1 MVGKGWLGK
10 GVDSSTQSVKIVV
23 RDAQTGELIREARA
37 SHPDGTEIA
46 PSKWLSALNES
57 SSGLFDGVQ
66 AISIGA
72 QQHGMVVVDQNKQVV
87 RDALLWNDTRSALDA
102 TDLVNE
108 LGGADKWADAVG
120 SVPVA
125 SFTVT
130 KLRWLAKNEPNNAAK
145 VNGVMLPHDWLSWQ
159 LMGTPDEFITD
170 RGDASGTGYWSP
182 KTNEYRK
189 DLLKLALGKEVQLPR
204 VAKPNEIIGQTTS
217 GISVAPGTGDN
228 MAAALGLGAST
239 GDIVISLGT
248 SGTAYTVSANPTNDS
263 SGIIAGFADATGNY
277 LPLACTLNAA
287 RVINAGASALNVSLD
302 QFAEL
307 ALSAQ
312 PGSEGL
318 VLLPFL
324 DGERTPNLPTAKGSM
339 HGLTRNNLTP
349 ANFARAC
356 IEGMLCSL
364 GEASDVITNF
374 GKGTV
379 PNRVVLIGGAAAS
392 KAVQEIAATLFKV
405 PIHIPP
411 AAEYVADGAARQA
424 AWALSGSE
432 KPPAWEIVGTVI
444 KEVNYQETVRN
455 AYRSAFEASYA

>member
-1 MVGKGWLGK
+1 MTRKLVA

-23 RDAQTGELIREARA
+23 RDAETGELVREARGT
-37 SHPDGTEIA
+37 HPDATEIS
-46 PSKWLSALNES
+46 PSKWLSELTNS
-57 SSGLFDGVQ
+57 TKGLLDDVE

-72 QQHGMVVVDQNKQVV
+72 QQHGMVVIDDNKQVV
-87 RDALLWNDTRSALDA
+87 RDALLWNDTRSATAA
-102 TDLVNE
+102 TDLINE
-108 LGGADKWADAVG
+108 LGGPNKWADAVG

-130 KLRWLAKNEPNNAAK
+130 KLRWLANNEPDNAKK
-145 VNGVMLPHDWLSWQ
+145 VSGVMLPHDWLTWQ
-159 LMGTPDEFITD
+159 LMGTPDEYVTD

-182 KTNEYRK
+182 QTNEYRK

-204 VAKPNEIIGQTTS
+204 VASPNEIIGQTTS

-228 MAAALGLGAST
+228 MAAALGLGAAT

-248 SGTAYTVSANPTNDS
+248 SGTAYTVSSNPTNDA

-287 RVINAGASALNVSLD
+287 RVINAGAAVLNVSLD
-302 QFAEL
+302 QFADL
-307 ALSAQ
+307 ALTAK
-312 PGSEGL
+312 PGADGL

-324 DGERTPNLPTAKGSM
+324 DGERTPNLPNAKGSM
-339 HGLTRNNLTP
+339 HGLTRSNLTP

-364 GEASDVITNF
+364 AEASDVITNF
-374 GKGTV
+374 GQGTK

-392 KAVQEIAATLFKV
+392 KAVQEIAATLFNV
-405 PIHIPP
+405 PVHIPP

-424 AWALSGSE
+424 SWALSGS
-432 KPPAWEIVGTVI
+432 KNPPNWEIKGSVV
-444 KEVNYQETVRN
+444 KQVNYQESVRK
-455 AYRSAFEASYA
+455 AYREAFQESYA

>member
-1 MVGKGWLGK
+1 MA

-87 RDALLWNDTRSALDA
+87 RDALLWNDTRSASDA

-159 LMGTPDEFITD
+159 LIGTPDEFITD

-182 KTNEYRK
+182 NTNEYRK

-204 VAKPNEIIGQTTS
+204 VAKPNEIIGKTTS

-364 GEASDVITNF
+364 AEASDVITNF

-432 KPPAWEIVGTVI
+432 KPPAWEIVGTVV
-444 KEVNYQETVRN
+444 KEVNYQEMVRN

>member
-1 MVGKGWLGK
+1 MTKKLVA

-57 SSGLFDGVQ
+57 SSGLLDGVQ

-87 RDALLWNDTRSALDA
+87 RDALLWNDTRSASDA

-108 LGGADKWADAVG
+108 LGGADKWADAIG

-307 ALSAQ
+307 ALSAK

-364 GEASDVITNF
+364 AEASDVITNF

-432 KPPAWEIVGTVI
+432 KPPAWEIVGTVV
-444 KEVNYQETVRN
+444 KEVNYQEMVRN
-455 AYRSAFEASYA
+455 AYRSAFEASFA

>member
-1 MVGKGWLGK
+1 MTRKLVA

-23 RDAQTGELIREARA
+23 RDAETGELVREARGT
-37 SHPDGTEIA
+37 HPDATEIS
-46 PSKWLSALNES
+46 PSKWLSELTNS
-57 SSGLFDGVQ
+57 TKGLLDDVE

-72 QQHGMVVVDQNKQVV
+72 QQHGMVVIDDNKQVV
-87 RDALLWNDTRSALDA
+87 RDALLWNDTRSATAA
-102 TDLVNE
+102 TDLINE
-108 LGGADKWADAVG
+108 LGGPNKWADAVG

-130 KLRWLAKNEPNNAAK
+130 KLRWLANNEPDNAKK
-145 VNGVMLPHDWLSWQ
+145 VSGVMLPHDWLTWQ
-159 LMGTPDEFITD
+159 LMGTPDEYVTD

-182 KTNEYRK
+182 QTNEYRK

-204 VAKPNEIIGQTTS
+204 VASPNEIIGQTTT

-228 MAAALGLGAST
+228 MAAALGLGAAT

-248 SGTAYTVSANPTNDS
+248 SGTAYTVSSNPTNDA

-287 RVINAGASALNVSLD
+287 RVINAGAAVLNVSLD
-302 QFAEL
+302 QFADL
-307 ALSAQ
+307 ALTAK
-312 PGSEGL
+312 PGADGL

-324 DGERTPNLPTAKGSM
+324 DGERTPNLPNAKGSM
-339 HGLTRNNLTP
+339 HGLTRSNLTP

-364 GEASDVITNF
+364 AEASDVITNF
-374 GKGTV
+374 GQGTK

-392 KAVQEIAATLFKV
+392 KAVQEIAATLFNV
-405 PIHIPP
+405 PVHIPP

-424 AWALSGSE
+424 SWALSGS
-432 KPPAWEIVGTVI
+432 KNPPNWEIKGSVV
-444 KEVNYQETVRN
+444 KQVNYQESVRK
-455 AYRSAFEASYA
+455 AYREAFQESYA

>member
-1 MVGKGWLGK
+1 MTKKLVA

-23 RDAQTGELIREARA
+23 RDAQTGELIRESRA

-72 QQHGMVVVDQNKQVV
+72 QQHGMVVVDQNKHVV

-108 LGGADKWADAVG
+108 LGGADKWADAIG

-307 ALSAQ
+307 ALSAK

-364 GEASDVITNF
+364 AEASDVITNF
-374 GKGTV
+374 GQGTV

-405 PIHIPP
+405 PVHIPP

-432 KPPAWEIVGTVI
+432 KPPAWEIVGTVV

-455 AYRSAFEASYA
+455 AYQSAFEASYA

>member
-1 MVGKGWLGK
+1 MA

-87 RDALLWNDTRSALDA
+87 RDALLWNDTRSASDA

-204 VAKPNEIIGQTTS
+204 VAKPNEIIGQTTF

-312 PGSEGL
+312 QGSEGL

-364 GEASDVITNF
+364 AEASDVITNF

-432 KPPAWEIVGTVI
+432 KPPAWEIVGTVV

>member
-1 MVGKGWLGK
+1 MTRKLVA

-23 RDAQTGELIREARA
+23 RDAETGELVREGRGT
-37 SHPDGTEIA
+37 HPDATEIS
-46 PSKWLSALNES
+46 PSKWLSELTNS
-57 SSGLFDGVQ
+57 TKGLLDDVE

-72 QQHGMVVVDQNKQVV
+72 QQHGMVVIDSNKQVV
-87 RDALLWNDTRSALDA
+87 RDALLWNDTRSAAAA
-102 TDLVNE
+102 TDLINE
-108 LGGADKWADAVG
+108 LGGPNKWADAVG

-130 KLRWLAKNEPNNAAK
+130 KLRWLANNEPDNAKK
-145 VNGVMLPHDWLSWQ
+145 VSGVMLPHDWLTWQ
-159 LMGTPDEFITD
+159 LMGTPDEYVTD

-182 KTNEYRK
+182 QTNEYRK

-204 VAKPNEIIGQTTS
+204 VALPNEIIGQTTN

-228 MAAALGLGAST
+228 MAAALGLGAAT

-248 SGTAYTVSANPTNDS
+248 SGTAYTVSANPTNDA

-287 RVINAGASALNVSLD
+287 RVINAGAAVLNVSLD
-302 QFAEL
+302 QFADL
-307 ALSAQ
+307 ALTAK
-312 PGSEGL
+312 PGADGL

-324 DGERTPNLPTAKGSM
+324 DGERTPNLPNAKGSM
-339 HGLTRNNLTP
+339 HGLTRSNLTP

-364 GEASDVITNF
+364 AEASDVITNF
-374 GKGTV
+374 GQGTK

-392 KAVQEIAATLFKV
+392 KAVQEIAATLFNV
-405 PIHIPP
+405 PVHIPP

-424 AWALSGSE
+424 SWALSGS
-432 KPPAWEIVGTVI
+432 KNPPNWEIKGSVV
-444 KEVNYQETVRN
+444 KEVNYQESVRK
-455 AYRSAFEASYA
+455 AYREAFQESYI

>member
-1 MVGKGWLGK
+1 MTKKLVA

-72 QQHGMVVVDQNKQVV
+72 QQHGMVIVDQNKQVV

-182 KTNEYRK
+182 NTNEYRK

-364 GEASDVITNF
+364 AEASDVITNF

>member
-1 MVGKGWLGK
+1 MTKKLVA

-87 RDALLWNDTRSALDA
+87 RDALLWNDTRSASDA

-263 SGIIAGFADATGNY
+263 SGIIAGFVDATGNY

-324 DGERTPNLPTAKGSM
+324 DGERTPNLPTAKGSL

-364 GEASDVITNF
+364 AEASDVITNF

-432 KPPAWEIVGTVI
+432 KPPAWEIVGTVV
-444 KEVNYQETVRN
+444 KEVNYQEMVRN

>member
-1 MVGKGWLGK
+1 MTRKLVA

-23 RDAQTGELIREARA
+23 RDAETGELVREGRGT
-37 SHPDGTEIA
+37 HPDATEIS
-46 PSKWLSALNES
+46 PSKWLSELTNS
-57 SSGLFDGVQ
+57 TKGLLDDVE

-72 QQHGMVVVDQNKQVV
+72 QQHGMVVIDSNKQVV
-87 RDALLWNDTRSALDA
+87 RDALLWNDTRSAAAA
-102 TDLVNE
+102 TDLINE
-108 LGGADKWADAVG
+108 LGGPNKWADAVG

-130 KLRWLAKNEPNNAAK
+130 KLRWLANNEPENAKK
-145 VNGVMLPHDWLSWQ
+145 VSGVMLPHDWLTWQ
-159 LMGTPDEFITD
+159 LMGTPDEYVTD

-182 KTNEYRK
+182 QTNEYRK

-204 VAKPNEIIGQTTS
+204 VASPNEIIGKTTS

-228 MAAALGLGAST
+228 MAAALGLGAAT

-248 SGTAYTVSANPTNDS
+248 SGTAYTVSANPTNDA

-287 RVINAGASALNVSLD
+287 RVINAGAAVLNVSLD
-302 QFAEL
+302 QFADL
-307 ALSAQ
+307 ALTAK
-312 PGSEGL
+312 PGADGL

-324 DGERTPNLPTAKGSM
+324 DGERTPNLPNAKGSM
-339 HGLTRNNLTP
+339 HGLTRSNLTP

-364 GEASDVITNF
+364 AEASDVITNF
-374 GKGTV
+374 GQGTK

-392 KAVQEIAATLFKV
+392 KAVQEIAATLFNV
-405 PIHIPP
+405 PVHIPP

-424 AWALSGSE
+424 SWALSGS
-432 KPPAWEIVGTVI
+432 KNPPNWEIKGSVV
-444 KEVNYQETVRN
+444 KEVNYQESVRK
-455 AYRSAFEASYA
+455 AYREAFQESYA

>member
-1 MVGKGWLGK
+1 LSELTNSTKGLLDD
-10 GVDSSTQSVKIVV
+10 V
-23 RDAQTGELIREARA
+23 E
-37 SHPDGTEIA
+37 
-46 PSKWLSALNES
+46 
-57 SSGLFDGVQ
+57 

-72 QQHGMVVVDQNKQVV
+72 QQHGMVVIDSNKQVV
-87 RDALLWNDTRSALDA
+87 RDALLWNDTRSAAAA
-102 TDLVNE
+102 TDLINE
-108 LGGADKWADAVG
+108 LGGPNKWADAVG

-130 KLRWLAKNEPNNAAK
+130 KLRWLANNEPDNAKK
-145 VNGVMLPHDWLSWQ
+145 VSGVMLPHDWLTWQ
-159 LMGTPDEFITD
+159 LMGTPDEYVTD

-182 KTNEYRK
+182 QTNEYRK

-204 VAKPNEIIGQTTS
+204 VALPNEIIGQTTN

-228 MAAALGLGAST
+228 MAAALGLGAAT

-248 SGTAYTVSANPTNDS
+248 SGTAYTVSANPTNDA

-287 RVINAGASALNVSLD
+287 RVINAGAAVLNVSLD
-302 QFAEL
+302 QFADL
-307 ALSAQ
+307 ALTAK
-312 PGSEGL
+312 PGADGL

-324 DGERTPNLPTAKGSM
+324 DGERTPNLPNAKGSM
-339 HGLTRNNLTP
+339 HGLTRSNLTP

-364 GEASDVITNF
+364 AEASDVITNF
-374 GKGTV
+374 GQGTK

-392 KAVQEIAATLFKV
+392 KAVQEIAATLFNV
-405 PIHIPP
+405 PVHIPP

-424 AWALSGSE
+424 SWALSGS
-432 KPPAWEIVGTVI
+432 KNPPTWEIKGSVI
-444 KEVNYQETVRN
+444 KDVNYQESVRK
-455 AYRSAFEASYA
+455 AYREAFQESYV

>member
-1 MVGKGWLGK
+1 MTRKLVA

-23 RDAQTGELIREARA
+23 RDAETGELVREGRGT
-37 SHPDGTEIA
+37 HPDATEIS
-46 PSKWLSALNES
+46 PSKWLNELTDS
-57 SSGLFDGVQ
+57 TKGLLDDVE

-72 QQHGMVVVDQNKQVV
+72 QQHGMVVIDDNKQVV
-87 RDALLWNDTRSALDA
+87 RDALLWNDTRSAAAA
-102 TDLVNE
+102 TDLINE
-108 LGGADKWADAVG
+108 LGGPNKWADAVG

-130 KLRWLAKNEPNNAAK
+130 KLRWLANNEPENAAK
-145 VNGVMLPHDWLSWQ
+145 VSGVMLPHDWLTWQ
-159 LMGTPDEFITD
+159 LMGTPDEYVTD

-182 KTNEYRK
+182 QTNEYRK

-204 VAKPNEIIGQTTS
+204 VALPNEIIGQTTN

-228 MAAALGLGAST
+228 MAAALGLGAAT

-248 SGTAYTVSANPTNDS
+248 SGTAYTVSANPTNDA

-287 RVINAGASALNVSLD
+287 RVINAGAAVLNVSLD
-302 QFAEL
+302 QFADL
-307 ALSAQ
+307 ALTAK
-312 PGSEGL
+312 PGADGL

-324 DGERTPNLPTAKGSM
+324 DGERTPNLPNAKGSM
-339 HGLTRNNLTP
+339 HGLTRSNLTP

-364 GEASDVITNF
+364 AEASDVITNF
-374 GKGTV
+374 GQGTK

-392 KAVQEIAATLFKV
+392 KAVQEIAATLFNV
-405 PIHIPP
+405 PVHIPP

-424 AWALSGSE
+424 SWALSGSK
-432 KPPAWEIVGTVI
+432 KPPTWEIKGSVV
-444 KEVNYQETVRN
+444 KEINYQESVRK
-455 AYRSAFEASYA
+455 AYREAFQESYV

>member
-1 MVGKGWLGK
+1 MTKKLVA

-87 RDALLWNDTRSALDA
+87 RDALLWNDTRSASDA

-108 LGGADKWADAVG
+108 LGGADKWADAIG

-159 LMGTPDEFITD
+159 LMGTPNEFITD

-307 ALSAQ
+307 ALSAK

-364 GEASDVITNF
+364 AEASDVITNF

-432 KPPAWEIVGTVI
+432 KPPAWEIVGTVV

>member
-1 MVGKGWLGK
+1 MTRKLVA

-23 RDAQTGELIREARA
+23 RDAETGDLVREGRGT
-37 SHPDGTEIA
+37 HPDATEIS
-46 PSKWLSALNES
+46 PSKWLSELTNS
-57 SSGLFDGVQ
+57 TKGLLDDVE

-72 QQHGMVVVDQNKQVV
+72 QQHGMVVIDNNKQVV
-87 RDALLWNDTRSALDA
+87 RDALLWNDTRSAAAA
-102 TDLVNE
+102 TDLINE
-108 LGGADKWADAVG
+108 LGGPNKWADAVG

-130 KLRWLAKNEPNNAAK
+130 KLRWLANNEPDNAKK
-145 VNGVMLPHDWLSWQ
+145 VSGVMLPHDWLTWQ
-159 LMGTPDEFITD
+159 LMGTPDEYVTD

-182 KTNEYRK
+182 QTNEYRK

-204 VAKPNEIIGQTTS
+204 VALPNEIIGQTTN

-228 MAAALGLGAST
+228 MAAALGLGAAT

-248 SGTAYTVSANPTNDS
+248 SGTAYTVSEHPTNDA

-287 RVINAGASALNVSLD
+287 RVINAGAAVLNVSLD

-307 ALSAQ
+307 ALTAK
-312 PGSEGL
+312 PGSDGL

-324 DGERTPNLPTAKGSM
+324 DGERTPNLPNAKGSM
-339 HGLTRNNLTP
+339 HGLTRSNLTP

-364 GEASDVITNF
+364 AEASDVITNF
-374 GKGTV
+374 GQGTK

-392 KAVQEIAATLFKV
+392 KAVQEIASTLFQV
-405 PIHIPP
+405 PVHIPP

-424 AWALSGSE
+424 AWALSGS
-432 KPPAWEIVGTVI
+432 KNPPSWEIAGSVV
-444 KEVNYQETVRN
+444 KAVSYQESVRK
-455 AYRSAFEASYA
+455 AYREAFQATYV

>member
-1 MVGKGWLGK
+1 MTKKFVA

-87 RDALLWNDTRSALDA
+87 RDALLWNDTRSASDA

-204 VAKPNEIIGQTTS
+204 VAKPNEIIGQTTF

-307 ALSAQ
+307 ALSAK

-364 GEASDVITNF
+364 AEASDVITNF

-432 KPPAWEIVGTVI
+432 KPPAWEIVGTVV
-444 KEVNYQETVRN
+444 KEVNYQEMVRN
-455 AYRSAFEASYA
+455 AYQSAFEASYA

>member
-1 MVGKGWLGK
+1 MTRKLVA

-23 RDAQTGELIREARA
+23 RDAETGELVREGRGT
-37 SHPDGTEIA
+37 HPDATEIS
-46 PSKWLSALNES
+46 PSKWLSELTNS
-57 SSGLFDGVQ
+57 TKGLLDDVE

-72 QQHGMVVVDQNKQVV
+72 QQHGMVVIDNNKQVV
-87 RDALLWNDTRSALDA
+87 RDALLWNDTRSAAAA
-102 TDLVNE
+102 TDLINE
-108 LGGADKWADAVG
+108 LGGPNKWADAVG

-130 KLRWLAKNEPNNAAK
+130 KLRWLANNEPDNAKK
-145 VNGVMLPHDWLSWQ
+145 VSGVMLPHDWLTWQ
-159 LMGTPDEFITD
+159 LMGTPDEYVTD

-182 KTNEYRK
+182 QTNEYRK

-204 VAKPNEIIGQTTS
+204 VALPNEIIGQTTN

-228 MAAALGLGAST
+228 MAAALGLGAAT

-248 SGTAYTVSANPTNDS
+248 SGTAYTVSANPTNDA

-287 RVINAGASALNVSLD
+287 RVINAGAAVLNVSLD

-307 ALSAQ
+307 ALTAK

-324 DGERTPNLPTAKGSM
+324 DGERTPNLPNAKGSM
-339 HGLTRNNLTP
+339 HGLTRSNLTP

-364 GEASDVITNF
+364 AEASDVITNF
-374 GKGTV
+374 GQGTK
-379 PNRVVLIGGAAAS
+379 PNRAVLIGGAATS
-392 KAVQEIAATLFKV
+392 KAVQEIAATLFNV
-405 PIHIPP
+405 PVHIPP

-424 AWALSGSE
+424 SWALSGS
-432 KPPAWEIVGTVI
+432 KNPPNWEIKGSVV
-444 KEVNYQETVRN
+444 KEVNYQESVRK
-455 AYRSAFEASYA
+455 AYREAFQESYI

>member
-1 MVGKGWLGK
+1 MNRKLVA

-23 RDAQTGELIREARA
+23 RDAETGELVREARGT
-37 SHPDGTEIA
+37 HPDATEIS
-46 PSKWLSALNES
+46 PSKWLSELTNS
-57 SSGLFDGVQ
+57 TKGLLDDVE

-72 QQHGMVVVDQNKQVV
+72 QQHGMVVIDDNKQVV
-87 RDALLWNDTRSALDA
+87 RDALLWNDTRSAAAA
-102 TDLVNE
+102 TDLINE
-108 LGGADKWADAVG
+108 LGGPDKWADAVG

-130 KLRWLAKNEPNNAAK
+130 KLRWLANNEPDNAKK
-145 VNGVMLPHDWLSWQ
+145 VSGVMLPHDWLTWQ
-159 LMGTPDEFITD
+159 LMGTPDEYVTD

-182 KTNEYRK
+182 QTNEYRK

-204 VAKPNEIIGQTTS
+204 VASPNEIIGQTTS

-228 MAAALGLGAST
+228 MAAALGLGAAT

-248 SGTAYTVSANPTNDS
+248 SGTAYTVSANPTNDA

-287 RVINAGASALNVSLD
+287 RVINAGAAVLNVSLD
-302 QFAEL
+302 QFADL
-307 ALSAQ
+307 ALTAK
-312 PGSEGL
+312 PGSDGL

-324 DGERTPNLPTAKGSM
+324 DGERTPNLPNAKGSM
-339 HGLTRNNLTP
+339 HGLTRSNLTP

-364 GEASDVITNF
+364 AEASDVITNF
-374 GKGTV
+374 GQGTK

-392 KAVQEIAATLFKV
+392 KAVQEIAATLFNV
-405 PIHIPP
+405 PVHIPP

-424 AWALSGSE
+424 SWALSGS
-432 KPPAWEIVGTVI
+432 KNPPNWEIKGSVV
-444 KEVNYQETVRN
+444 KEVNYQESVRK
-455 AYRSAFEASYA
+455 AYREAFQESYA

>member
-1 MVGKGWLGK
+1 MTRKLVA

-23 RDAQTGELIREARA
+23 RDAETGELVREARGT
-37 SHPDGTEIA
+37 HPDATEIS
-46 PSKWLSALNES
+46 PSKWLSELTNS
-57 SSGLFDGVQ
+57 TKGLLDDVE

-72 QQHGMVVVDQNKQVV
+72 QQHGMVVIDDNKQVV
-87 RDALLWNDTRSALDA
+87 RDALLWNDTRSAAAA
-102 TDLVNE
+102 TDLINE
-108 LGGADKWADAVG
+108 LGGPNKWADAVG

-130 KLRWLAKNEPNNAAK
+130 KLRWLANNEPDNAKK
-145 VNGVMLPHDWLSWQ
+145 VSGVMLPHDWLTWQ
-159 LMGTPDEFITD
+159 LMGTPDEYVTD

-182 KTNEYRK
+182 QTNEYRK

-204 VAKPNEIIGQTTS
+204 VASPNEIIGQTTT

-228 MAAALGLGAST
+228 MAAALGLGAAT

-248 SGTAYTVSANPTNDS
+248 SGTAYTVSSNPTNDA

-287 RVINAGASALNVSLD
+287 RVINAGAAVLNVSLD
-302 QFAEL
+302 QFADL
-307 ALSAQ
+307 ALTAK
-312 PGSEGL
+312 PGSDGL

-324 DGERTPNLPTAKGSM
+324 DGERTPNLPNAKGSM
-339 HGLTRNNLTP
+339 HGLTRSNLTP

-364 GEASDVITNF
+364 AEASDVITNF
-374 GKGTV
+374 GQGTK

-392 KAVQEIAATLFKV
+392 KAVQEIAATLFNV
-405 PIHIPP
+405 PVHIPP

-424 AWALSGSE
+424 SWALSGS
-432 KPPAWEIVGTVI
+432 KNPPNWEIKGSVV
-444 KEVNYQETVRN
+444 KEVNYQESVRK
-455 AYRSAFEASYA
+455 AYREAFQESYA

>member
-1 MVGKGWLGK
+1 MA

-204 VAKPNEIIGQTTS
+204 VAKPNEIIGQTTA

-364 GEASDVITNF
+364 AEASDVITNF

-432 KPPAWEIVGTVI
+432 KPPAWEIVGTVV
-444 KEVNYQETVRN
+444 KEVNYQEMVRN

>member
-1 MVGKGWLGK
+1 MTRKLVA

-23 RDAQTGELIREARA
+23 RDAETGELVREARGT
-37 SHPDGTEIA
+37 HPDATEIS
-46 PSKWLSALNES
+46 PSKWLSELTNS
-57 SSGLFDGVQ
+57 TKGLLDDVE

-72 QQHGMVVVDQNKQVV
+72 QQHGMVVIDDNKQVV
-87 RDALLWNDTRSALDA
+87 RDALLWNDTRSATAA
-102 TDLVNE
+102 TDLINE
-108 LGGADKWADAVG
+108 LGGPNKWADAVG

-130 KLRWLAKNEPNNAAK
+130 KLRWLANNEPDNAKK
-145 VNGVMLPHDWLSWQ
+145 VSGVMLPHDWLTWQ
-159 LMGTPDEFITD
+159 LMGTPDEYVTD

-182 KTNEYRK
+182 QTNEYRK

-204 VAKPNEIIGQTTS
+204 VASPNEIIGQTTT

-228 MAAALGLGAST
+228 MAAALGLGAAT

-248 SGTAYTVSANPTNDS
+248 SGTAYTVSANPTNDA

-287 RVINAGASALNVSLD
+287 RVINAGAAVLNVSLD
-302 QFAEL
+302 QFADL
-307 ALSAQ
+307 ALTAK
-312 PGSEGL
+312 PGSDGL

-324 DGERTPNLPTAKGSM
+324 DGERTPNLPNAKGSM
-339 HGLTRNNLTP
+339 HGLTRSNLTP

-364 GEASDVITNF
+364 AEASDVITNF
-374 GKGTV
+374 GQGTK

-392 KAVQEIAATLFKV
+392 KAVQEIAATLFNV
-405 PIHIPP
+405 PVHIPP

-424 AWALSGSE
+424 SWALSGS
-432 KPPAWEIVGTVI
+432 KNPPNWEIKGSVV
-444 KEVNYQETVRN
+444 KEVNYQESVRK
-455 AYRSAFEASYA
+455 AYKEAFQESYD

>member
-1 MVGKGWLGK
+1 MTKKLVA

-23 RDAQTGELIREARA
+23 RDAETGELIREGRG
-37 SHPDGTEIA
+37 SHPDATEIS
-46 PSKWLSALNES
+46 PSKWLSELTNS
-57 SSGLFDGVQ
+57 TKGLLDDVQ

-72 QQHGMVVVDQNKQVV
+72 QQHGMVVVDDNKQVV
-87 RDALLWNDTRSALDA
+87 RDALLWNDTRSADAA
-102 TDLVNE
+102 TDLIKE
-108 LGGADKWADAVG
+108 LGGPNKWADAVG

-130 KLRWLAKNEPNNAAK
+130 KLRWLANNEPDNAAK
-145 VNGVMLPHDWLSWQ
+145 VSGVMLPHDWLTWQ
-159 LMGTPDEFITD
+159 LMGTPDEYVTD

-182 KTNEYRK
+182 QTNEYRK

-204 VAKPNEIIGQTTS
+204 VAHPNEIIGQTAS

-228 MAAALGLGAST
+228 MAAALGLGAAT

-248 SGTAYTVSANPTNDS
+248 SGTAYTVSSNPTNDA

-287 RVINAGASALNVSLD
+287 RVINTGAAVLNVSLD

-307 ALSAQ
+307 ALTAK

-324 DGERTPNLPTAKGSM
+324 DGERTPNLPNAKGSM
-339 HGLTRNNLTP
+339 HGLTRSNLTP

-364 GEASDVITNF
+364 AEASDVITNF
-374 GKGTV
+374 GKGTK

-392 KAVQEIAATLFKV
+392 KAVQEIAATLFNV
-405 PIHIPP
+405 PVHIPP
-411 AAEYVADGAARQA
+411 AAEYVADGTARQA
-424 AWALSGSE
+424 AWALSGA
-432 KPPAWEIVGTVI
+432 KNPPNWEIKGSVV
-444 KEVNYQETVRN
+444 KEINYQESVRK
-455 AYRSAFEASYA
+455 AYREAFQESYV

>member
-1 MVGKGWLGK
+1 MAKKLVA

-23 RDAQTGELIREARA
+23 RDAETGELVREGRG
-37 SHPDGTEIA
+37 SHPDATEIS
-46 PSKWLSALNES
+46 PSKWLSELTNS
-57 SSGLFDGVQ
+57 MNGLLDDVQ
-66 AISIGA
+66 AISVGA
-72 QQHGMVVVDQNKQVV
+72 QQHGMVVIDDNKQVV
-87 RDALLWNDTRSALDA
+87 RDALLWNDTRSAAAA
-102 TDLVNE
+102 TDLINE
-108 LGGADKWADAVG
+108 LGGPNKWADAVG

-130 KLRWLAKNEPNNAAK
+130 KLRWLAANEPENAAK
-145 VNGVMLPHDWLSWQ
+145 VSGVMLPHDWLTWQ
-159 LMGTPDEFITD
+159 LMGTPDEYVTD

-182 KTNEYRK
+182 QTNEYRK

-204 VAKPNEIIGQTTS
+204 VAQPNEIIGQTTS

-228 MAAALGLGAST
+228 MAAALGLGAAT

-248 SGTAYTVSANPTNDS
+248 SGTAYTVSSNPTNDS

-287 RVINAGASALNVSLD
+287 RVINAGASVLNVSLD

-307 ALSAQ
+307 ALTAK
-312 PGSEGL
+312 PGADGL

-324 DGERTPNLPTAKGSM
+324 DGERTPNLPNAKGSM
-339 HGLTRNNLTP
+339 HGLTRSNLTP

-364 GEASDVITNF
+364 AEASDVITNF
-374 GKGTV
+374 GQGTK

-392 KAVQEIAATLFKV
+392 KAVQEIAATLFNV
-405 PIHIPP
+405 PVHIPP

-424 AWALSGSE
+424 SWALSGSK
-432 KPPAWEIVGTVI
+432 KPPTWDIKGSVV
-444 KEVNYQETVRN
+444 KEVNYQESVRK
-455 AYRSAFEASYA
+455 AYREAFQESYV

>member
-1 MVGKGWLGK
+1 MTKKLVA

-87 RDALLWNDTRSALDA
+87 RDALLWNDTRSASDA

-182 KTNEYRK
+182 NTNEYRK
-189 DLLKLALGKEVQLPR
+189 DLLKLALGKEVKLPR
-204 VAKPNEIIGQTTS
+204 VAKPNEIIGKTTS

-302 QFAEL
+302 KFAEL
-307 ALSAQ
+307 ALSAKQ
-312 PGSEGL
+312 GSEGL

-364 GEASDVITNF
+364 AEASDVITNF

-432 KPPAWEIVGTVI
+432 KPPAWEIVGTVV
-444 KEVNYQETVRN
+444 KEVNYQEMVRN

>member
-1 MVGKGWLGK
+1 MTKKLVA

-23 RDAQTGELIREARA
+23 RDAETGELIREGRGT
-37 SHPDGTEIA
+37 HPDATEIS
-46 PSKWLSALNES
+46 PSKWLSELTNS
-57 SSGLFDGVQ
+57 TKGLLDDVE

-72 QQHGMVVVDQNKQVV
+72 QQHGMVVIDDNKQAV
-87 RDALLWNDTRSALDA
+87 RDALLWNDTRSAQAA
-102 TDLVNE
+102 TDLIKE
-108 LGGADKWADAVG
+108 LGGPNKWADAVG

-130 KLRWLAKNEPNNAAK
+130 KLRWLANNEPDNAKK
-145 VNGVMLPHDWLSWQ
+145 VSGVMLPHDWLTWQ
-159 LMGTPDEFITD
+159 LMGTPDEYVTD

-182 KTNEYRK
+182 QTNEYRK

-204 VAKPNEIIGQTTS
+204 VASPNEIIGQTTS

-228 MAAALGLGAST
+228 MAAALGLGAAT

-248 SGTAYTVSANPTNDS
+248 SGTAYTVSSNPTNDA

-287 RVINAGASALNVSLD
+287 RVINAGAAVLNVSLD

-307 ALSAQ
+307 ALTAK
-312 PGSEGL
+312 PGSDGL

-324 DGERTPNLPTAKGSM
+324 DGERTPNLPNAKGSM

-364 GEASDVITNF
+364 AEASDVITNF
-374 GKGTV
+374 GQGTK

-392 KAVQEIAATLFKV
+392 KAVQEIAATLFNV
-405 PIHIPP
+405 PVHIPP

-424 AWALSGSE
+424 AWALSGT
-432 KPPAWEIVGTVI
+432 KNPPTWEIKGSVV
-444 KEVNYQETVRN
+444 KEINYQESARK
-455 AYRSAFEASYA
+455 AYREAFQESYV

>member
-1 MVGKGWLGK
+1 MTKKLVA

-108 LGGADKWADAVG
+108 LGGADKWADAIG

-189 DLLKLALGKEVQLPR
+189 DLLKLALGREVQLPR

-307 ALSAQ
+307 ALSAK

-364 GEASDVITNF
+364 AEASDVITNF
-374 GKGTV
+374 GQGTV

-405 PIHIPP
+405 PVHIPP

-432 KPPAWEIVGTVI
+432 KPPAWEIVGTVV
-444 KEVNYQETVRN
+444 KEVNYQETVRI
-455 AYRSAFEASYA
+455 AYQSAFEASYA

>member
-1 MVGKGWLGK
+1 MA

-87 RDALLWNDTRSALDA
+87 RDALLWNDTRSASDA

-108 LGGADKWADAVG
+108 LGGADKWADAIG

-312 PGSEGL
+312 PRSEGI

-364 GEASDVITNF
+364 AEASDVITNF

-432 KPPAWEIVGTVI
+432 KPPAWEIVGTVV
-444 KEVNYQETVRN
+444 KEVNYQEMVRN

>member
-1 MVGKGWLGK
+1 MTRKLVA

-23 RDAQTGELIREARA
+23 RDAETGELVREGRGT
-37 SHPDGTEIA
+37 HPDATEIS
-46 PSKWLSALNES
+46 PSKWLSELTNS
-57 SSGLFDGVQ
+57 TKGLLDDVE

-72 QQHGMVVVDQNKQVV
+72 QQHGMVVIDDNKQVV
-87 RDALLWNDTRSALDA
+87 RDALLWNDTRSAAAA
-102 TDLVNE
+102 TDLINE
-108 LGGADKWADAVG
+108 LGGPNKWADAVG

-130 KLRWLAKNEPNNAAK
+130 KLRWLANNEPDNAKK
-145 VNGVMLPHDWLSWQ
+145 VSGVMLPHDWLTWQ
-159 LMGTPDEFITD
+159 LMGTPDEYVTD

-182 KTNEYRK
+182 QTNEYRK

-204 VAKPNEIIGQTTS
+204 VAQPNEIIGQTTN

-228 MAAALGLGAST
+228 MAAALGLGAAT

-248 SGTAYTVSANPTNDS
+248 SGTAYTVSANPTNDA

-287 RVINAGASALNVSLD
+287 RVINAGAAVLNVSLD
-302 QFAEL
+302 QFADL
-307 ALSAQ
+307 ALTAK
-312 PGSEGL
+312 PGADGL

-324 DGERTPNLPTAKGSM
+324 DGERTPNLPNAKGSM
-339 HGLTRNNLTP
+339 HGLTRSNLTP

-364 GEASDVITNF
+364 AEASDVITNF
-374 GKGTV
+374 GQGTK

-392 KAVQEIAATLFKV
+392 KAVQEIAATLFNV
-405 PIHIPP
+405 PVHIPP

-424 AWALSGSE
+424 SWALSGS
-432 KPPAWEIVGTVI
+432 KNPPTWEIKGSVI
-444 KEVNYQETVRN
+444 KDVNYQESVRK
-455 AYRSAFEASYA
+455 AYREAFQESYV

>member
-1 MVGKGWLGK
+1 MTKKLVA

-182 KTNEYRK
+182 NTNEYRK

-217 GISVAPGTGDN
+217 GISVASGTGDN

-364 GEASDVITNF
+364 AEASDVITNF

-432 KPPAWEIVGTVI
+432 KPPAWEIVGTVV
-444 KEVNYQETVRN
+444 KEVNYQEMVRN
-455 AYRSAFEASYA
+455 AYQSAFEASYA

>member
-1 MVGKGWLGK
+1 MTRKLVA

-23 RDAQTGELIREARA
+23 RDAETGELVREGRGT
-37 SHPDGTEIA
+37 HPDATEIS
-46 PSKWLSALNES
+46 PSKWLSELTNS
-57 SSGLFDGVQ
+57 TKGLLDDVE

-72 QQHGMVVVDQNKQVV
+72 QQHGMVVIDSNKQVV
-87 RDALLWNDTRSALDA
+87 RDALLWNDTRSAAAA
-102 TDLVNE
+102 TDLINE
-108 LGGADKWADAVG
+108 LGGPNKWADAVG

-130 KLRWLAKNEPNNAAK
+130 KLRWLANNEPDNAKK
-145 VNGVMLPHDWLSWQ
+145 VSGVMLPHDWLTWQ
-159 LMGTPDEFITD
+159 LMGTPDEYVTD

-182 KTNEYRK
+182 QTNEYRK

-204 VAKPNEIIGQTTS
+204 VALPNEIIGQTTN

-228 MAAALGLGAST
+228 MAAALGLGAAT

-248 SGTAYTVSANPTNDS
+248 SGTAYTVSANPTNDA

-287 RVINAGASALNVSLD
+287 RVINAGAAVLNVSLD
-302 QFAEL
+302 QFADL
-307 ALSAQ
+307 ALTAK
-312 PGSEGL
+312 PGADGL

-324 DGERTPNLPTAKGSM
+324 DGERTPNLPNAKGSM
-339 HGLTRNNLTP
+339 HGLTRSNLTP

-364 GEASDVITNF
+364 AEASDVITNF
-374 GKGTV
+374 GQGTK

-392 KAVQEIAATLFKV
+392 KAVQEIAATLFNV
-405 PIHIPP
+405 PVHIPP

-424 AWALSGSE
+424 SWALSGSK
-432 KPPAWEIVGTVI
+432 KPPTWEIKGSVV
-444 KEVNYQETVRN
+444 KEINYQESVRK
-455 AYRSAFEASYA
+455 AYREAFQESYV

>member
-1 MVGKGWLGK
+1 MNRKLVA

-23 RDAQTGELIREARA
+23 RDAETGELVREARGT
-37 SHPDGTEIA
+37 HPDATEIS
-46 PSKWLSALNES
+46 PSKWLSELTNS
-57 SSGLFDGVQ
+57 TKGLLDDVE

-72 QQHGMVVVDQNKQVV
+72 QQHGMVVIDDNKQVV
-87 RDALLWNDTRSALDA
+87 RDALLWNDTRSAAAA
-102 TDLVNE
+102 TDLINE
-108 LGGADKWADAVG
+108 LGGPDKWADAVG

-130 KLRWLAKNEPNNAAK
+130 QLRWLANNEPENAKK
-145 VNGVMLPHDWLSWQ
+145 VSGVMLPHDWLTWQ
-159 LMGTPDEFITD
+159 LMGTPDEYVTD

-182 KTNEYRK
+182 QTNEYRK

-204 VAKPNEIIGQTTS
+204 VASPNEIIGQTTT

-228 MAAALGLGAST
+228 MAAALGLGAAT

-248 SGTAYTVSANPTNDS
+248 SGTAYTVSSNPTNDA

-287 RVINAGASALNVSLD
+287 RVINAGAAVLNVSLD
-302 QFAEL
+302 QFADL
-307 ALSAQ
+307 ALTAK
-312 PGSEGL
+312 PGADGL

-324 DGERTPNLPTAKGSM
+324 DGERTPNLPNAKGSM
-339 HGLTRNNLTP
+339 HGLTRSNLTP

-364 GEASDVITNF
+364 AEASDVITNF
-374 GKGTV
+374 GQGTK

-392 KAVQEIAATLFKV
+392 KAVQEIAATLFNV
-405 PIHIPP
+405 PVHIPP

-424 AWALSGSE
+424 SWALSGS
-432 KPPAWEIVGTVI
+432 KNPPNWEIKGSVV
-444 KEVNYQETVRN
+444 KEVNYQESVRK
-455 AYRSAFEASYA
+455 AYREAFQESYA

>member
-1 MVGKGWLGK
+1 MTKKLVA

-364 GEASDVITNF
+364 AEASDVITNF

-432 KPPAWEIVGTVI
+432 KPPAWEIVGTVV
-444 KEVNYQETVRN
+444 KEVNYQEMVRN

>member
-1 MVGKGWLGK
+1 MTRKLVA

-23 RDAQTGELIREARA
+23 RDAETGELVREGRGT
-37 SHPDGTEIA
+37 HPDATEIS
-46 PSKWLSALNES
+46 PSKWLSELTNS
-57 SSGLFDGVQ
+57 TKGLLDDVE

-72 QQHGMVVVDQNKQVV
+72 QQHGMVVIDSNKQVV
-87 RDALLWNDTRSALDA
+87 RDALLWNDTRSAAAA
-102 TDLVNE
+102 TDLINE
-108 LGGADKWADAVG
+108 LGGPNKWADAVG

-130 KLRWLAKNEPNNAAK
+130 KLRWLANNEPDNAKK
-145 VNGVMLPHDWLSWQ
+145 VSGVMLPHDWLTWQ
-159 LMGTPDEFITD
+159 LMGTPDEYVTD

-182 KTNEYRK
+182 QTNEYRK

-204 VAKPNEIIGQTTS
+204 VAPPNEIIGQTTN

-228 MAAALGLGAST
+228 MAAALGLGAAT

-248 SGTAYTVSANPTNDS
+248 SGTAYTVSANPTNDA

-287 RVINAGASALNVSLD
+287 RVINAGAAVLNVSLD
-302 QFAEL
+302 QFADL
-307 ALSAQ
+307 ALTAK
-312 PGSEGL
+312 PGADGL

-324 DGERTPNLPTAKGSM
+324 DGERTPNLPNAKGSM
-339 HGLTRNNLTP
+339 HGLTRSNLTP

-364 GEASDVITNF
+364 AEASDVITNF
-374 GKGTV
+374 GQGTK

-392 KAVQEIAATLFKV
+392 KAVQEIAATLFNV
-405 PIHIPP
+405 PVHIPP

-424 AWALSGSE
+424 SWALSGS
-432 KPPAWEIVGTVI
+432 KNPPTWEIKGSVI
-444 KEVNYQETVRN
+444 KDVNYQESVRK
-455 AYRSAFEASYA
+455 AYREAFQESYV

>member
-1 MVGKGWLGK
+1 MTRKLVA

-23 RDAQTGELIREARA
+23 RDAETGELVREARGA
-37 SHPDGTEIA
+37 HPDATEIS
-46 PSKWLSALNES
+46 PSKWLSELTYS
-57 SSGLFDGVQ
+57 TKGLLDDVEV
-66 AISIGA
+66 ISIGA
-72 QQHGMVVVDQNKQVV
+72 QQHGMVVIDDNKQVV
-87 RDALLWNDTRSALDA
+87 RDALLWNDTRSASAA
-102 TDLVNE
+102 TDLINE
-108 LGGADKWADAVG
+108 LGGPNKWADAVG

-130 KLRWLAKNEPNNAAK
+130 KLRWLANNEPDNAKK
-145 VNGVMLPHDWLSWQ
+145 VSGVMLPHDWLTWQ
-159 LMGTPDEFITD
+159 LMGTPDEFVTD

-182 KTNEYRK
+182 QTNEYRK

-204 VAKPNEIIGQTTS
+204 VASPNEIIGQTTT

-228 MAAALGLGAST
+228 MAAALGLGAAT

-248 SGTAYTVSANPTNDS
+248 SGTAYTVSANPTNDA

-287 RVINAGASALNVSLD
+287 RVINAGAAVLNVSLD
-302 QFAEL
+302 QFADL
-307 ALSAQ
+307 ALTAK
-312 PGSEGL
+312 PGADGL

-324 DGERTPNLPTAKGSM
+324 DGERTPNLPNAKGSM
-339 HGLTRNNLTP
+339 HGLTRSNLTP

-364 GEASDVITNF
+364 AEASDVITNF
-374 GKGTV
+374 GQGTK

-392 KAVQEIAATLFKV
+392 KAVQEIAATLFNV
-405 PIHIPP
+405 PVHIPP

-424 AWALSGSE
+424 SWALSGS
-432 KPPAWEIVGTVI
+432 KNPPNWEIKGSVV
-444 KEVNYQETVRN
+444 KEVNYQESVRK
-455 AYRSAFEASYA
+455 AYREAFQESYA

>member
-1 MVGKGWLGK
+1 MTRKLVA

-23 RDAQTGELIREARA
+23 RDAETGELVREGRGT
-37 SHPDGTEIA
+37 HPDATEIS
-46 PSKWLSALNES
+46 PSKWLSELTNS
-57 SSGLFDGVQ
+57 TKGLLDDVE

-72 QQHGMVVVDQNKQVV
+72 QQHGMVVIDDNKQVV
-87 RDALLWNDTRSALDA
+87 RDALLWNDTRSADAA
-102 TDLVNE
+102 TDLIKE
-108 LGGADKWADAVG
+108 LGGANKWADAVG

-130 KLRWLAKNEPNNAAK
+130 KLRWLATNESENAAK
-145 VNGVMLPHDWLSWQ
+145 VSGVMLPHDWLTWQ
-159 LMGTPDEFITD
+159 LMGTPDEYVTD

-182 KTNEYRK
+182 QTNEYRK

-204 VAKPNEIIGQTTS
+204 VAQPNEIIGQTTS

-228 MAAALGLGAST
+228 MAAALGLGAAT

-248 SGTAYTVSANPTNDS
+248 SGTAYTVSSNPTNDA

-287 RVINAGASALNVSLD
+287 RVINAGAAVLNVSLD

-307 ALSAQ
+307 ALTAK

-324 DGERTPNLPTAKGSM
+324 DGERTPNLPNAKGSM

-364 GEASDVITNF
+364 AEASDVITNF
-374 GKGTV
+374 GQGTK

-392 KAVQEIAATLFKV
+392 KAVQEIAATLFNV
-405 PIHIPP
+405 PVHIPP

-424 AWALSGSE
+424 AWALSGA
-432 KPPAWEIVGTVI
+432 KNPPNWEIKGSVV
-444 KEVNYQETVRN
+444 KEINYQESVRK
-455 AYRSAFEASYA
+455 AYREAFQESYV

>member
-1 MVGKGWLGK
+1 MTRKLVA

-23 RDAQTGELIREARA
+23 RDAETGELVREARGT
-37 SHPDGTEIA
+37 HPDATEIS
-46 PSKWLSALNES
+46 PSKWLSELTNS
-57 SSGLFDGVQ
+57 TKGLLDDVE

-72 QQHGMVVVDQNKQVV
+72 QQHGMVVIDDNKQVV
-87 RDALLWNDTRSALDA
+87 RDALLWNDTRSAQAA
-102 TDLVNE
+102 TDLIKE
-108 LGGADKWADAVG
+108 LGGPNKWADAVG

-130 KLRWLAKNEPNNAAK
+130 KLRWLANNEPDNAKK
-145 VNGVMLPHDWLSWQ
+145 VSGVMLPHDWLTWQ
-159 LMGTPDEFITD
+159 LMGTPDEYVTD

-182 KTNEYRK
+182 QTNEYRK

-204 VAKPNEIIGQTTS
+204 VASPNEIIGQTTS

-228 MAAALGLGAST
+228 MAAALGLGAAT

-248 SGTAYTVSANPTNDS
+248 SGTAYTVSANPTNDA

-287 RVINAGASALNVSLD
+287 RVINAGAAVLNVSLD
-302 QFAEL
+302 QFADL
-307 ALSAQ
+307 ALTAK
-312 PGSEGL
+312 PGADGL

-324 DGERTPNLPTAKGSM
+324 DGERTPNLPNAKGSM
-339 HGLTRNNLTP
+339 HGLTRSNLTP

-364 GEASDVITNF
+364 AEASDVITNF
-374 GKGTV
+374 GQGTK

-392 KAVQEIAATLFKV
+392 KAVQEIAATLFNV
-405 PIHIPP
+405 PVHIPP

-424 AWALSGSE
+424 SWALSGS
-432 KPPAWEIVGTVI
+432 KNPPNWEIKGSVV
-444 KEVNYQETVRN
+444 KQVNYQESVRK
-455 AYRSAFEASYA
+455 AYREAFQESYV

>member
-1 MVGKGWLGK
+1 MTKKLVA

-87 RDALLWNDTRSALDA
+87 RDALLWNDTRSASDA

-182 KTNEYRK
+182 NTNEYRK

-364 GEASDVITNF
+364 AEASDVITNF

-432 KPPAWEIVGTVI
+432 KPPAWEIVGTVV
-444 KEVNYQETVRN
+444 KEVNYQEMVRN
-455 AYRSAFEASYA
+455 AYQSAFEASYA

>member
-1 MVGKGWLGK
+1 MA

-87 RDALLWNDTRSALDA
+87 RDALLWNDTRSASDA

-182 KTNEYRK
+182 NTNEYRK

-364 GEASDVITNF
+364 AEASDVITNF

-432 KPPAWEIVGTVI
+432 KPPAWEIVGTVV

>member
-1 MVGKGWLGK
+1 MAKKLVA

-23 RDAQTGELIREARA
+23 RDAETGELVREGRG
-37 SHPDGTEIA
+37 SHPDATEIS
-46 PSKWLSALNES
+46 PSKWLSELTNS
-57 SSGLFDGVQ
+57 MNGLLDDVQ

-72 QQHGMVVVDQNKQVV
+72 QQHGMVVIDDNKQVV
-87 RDALLWNDTRSALDA
+87 RDALLWNDTRSAAAA
-102 TDLVNE
+102 TDLINE
-108 LGGADKWADAVG
+108 LGGPNKWADAVG

-130 KLRWLAKNEPNNAAK
+130 KLRWLAANEPENAAK
-145 VNGVMLPHDWLSWQ
+145 VSGVMLPHDWLTWQ
-159 LMGTPDEFITD
+159 LMGTPDEYVTD

-182 KTNEYRK
+182 QANEYRK

-204 VAKPNEIIGQTTS
+204 VAQPNEIIGQTTS

-228 MAAALGLGAST
+228 MAAALGLGAAT

-248 SGTAYTVSANPTNDS
+248 SGTAYTVSSNPTNDS

-287 RVINAGASALNVSLD
+287 RVINAGASVLNVSLD

-307 ALSAQ
+307 ALTAK
-312 PGSEGL
+312 PGADGL

-324 DGERTPNLPTAKGSM
+324 DGERTPNLPNAKGSM
-339 HGLTRNNLTP
+339 HGLTRSNLTP

-364 GEASDVITNF
+364 AEASDVITNF
-374 GKGTV
+374 GQGTK

-392 KAVQEIAATLFKV
+392 KAVQEIAATLFNV
-405 PIHIPP
+405 PVHIPP

-424 AWALSGSE
+424 SWALSGSK
-432 KPPAWEIVGTVI
+432 KPPTWDIKGSVV
-444 KEVNYQETVRN
+444 KEVNYQESVRK
-455 AYRSAFEASYA
+455 AYREAFQESYV